1 MYDPLVSTQIP
12 NNQAYPQSYW
22 FNSIDDFSLSIPP
35 LNPLQQDITT
45 DTVIIGAGYA
55 GLSCAYHLAKQYGEQ
70 AVVLEANNIGWGCS
84 GRNAGFV
91 LPLSGRLGY
100 EALVKRFGLETTTAI
115 HHEFLN
121 GVDLVEQLIEQSGVD
136 VNRQPNGYLKIAHR
150 AKYYDSLK
158 HTADYMSKHFG
169 YHVEPLSKDQL
180 CEKYVDHHGAYGA
193 LLYQQGYGIHPLKL
207 ALAYHQLTEQQGVD
221 IYTNSPVTSWTKQI
235 EKQGERHLLITPQGK
250 ISAKKVVC
258 CSNGYTPKNFHRSV
272 DNRSL
277 PVLTSVIVTRP
288 LTAQELVESRFFTN
302 QVMMDTRQLKYYYRK
317 LPDNR
322 ILFGG
327 RGAITGQQ
335 AQSPKYHERLLS
347 ALKQSFPALANIT
360 ADYRWSGWISVSLD
374 DIPHVHQTDDNV
386 FYSSGYCGAGLSFS
400 TQSGKRLAEKVAG
413 ADAREHK
420 SAHSIPMLSTPL
432 PKFPFAPFR
441 RIGQGMFYQLGRVR
455 DQWF

>member
-1 MYDPLVSTQIP
+1 MYDPLVSSQVASAQP
-12 NNQAYPQSYW
+12 YPDSYW
-22 FNSIDDFSLSIPP
+22 YNSLSAQNPAIPAI
-35 LNPLQQDITT
+35 NRLQQDITV

-55 GLSCAYHLAKQYGEQ
+55 GLSCAYHLAEQYGEK

-121 GVDLVEQLIEQSGVD
+121 GVDLVESLINRAAVD
-136 VNRQPNGYLKIAHR
+136 VDRQPNGYLKIAHR
-150 AKYYDSLK
+150 PKYYDSLK

-169 YHVEPLSKDQL
+169 YHVTPVSKGELS
-180 CEKYVDHHGAYGA
+180 EKYVDHQEAHGA

-207 ALAYHQLTEQQGVD
+207 CLAYHQLTQQQGIDV
-221 IYTNSPVTSWTKQI
+221 YSNSPVTSWTKQG
-235 EKQGERHLLITPQGK
+235 QHHQLVTPQGTV
-250 ISAKKVVC
+250 SAKKVVC
-258 CSNGYTPKNFHRSV
+258 CTNGYTPKDFHLSV
-272 DNRSL
+272 DKRTL

-288 LTAQELVESRFFTN
+288 LTEQEIADSRFFTS

-327 RGAITGQQ
+327 RGAITGKQ
-335 AQSPKYHERLLS
+335 AESSIYHDRLLA
-347 ALKQSFPALANIT
+347 ALKQSFPALKNLT
-360 ADYRWSGWISVSLD
+360 TDYRWSGWISVSLD
-374 DIPHVHQTDDNV
+374 DIPHIHQTDDNV

-400 TQSGKRLAEKVAG
+400 TQAGKRLAEKVAG
-413 ADAREHK
+413 DTAGH
-420 SAHSIPMLSTPL
+420 HIPMLTTAL
-432 PKFPFAPFR
+432 PKFPFSPFR
-441 RIGQGMFYQLGRVR
+441 RIGQSMFYELGRVR
-455 DQWF
+455 DNFF